1 MSDTGRDATARRL
14 IFGPV
19 RRAALELLSLSL
31 FVNLLALATPIFTL
45 QVYDR
50 VIAFAGMTTL
60 QGLVLGMVVVLG
72 FDFLLRQARARLMQ
86 RVAVR
91 LDAEIGRALVDRLLA
106 VPLATLDAKPSV
118 HWHTVLRDVDV
129 IRNTFAGAT
138 ALLVLDLP
146 FAVGFL
152 AVIWILAPAIAW
164 VFPLL
169 LAAFVA
175 LSWVS
180 GLALTRR
187 SSAETV
193 ATMER
198 DRLVGEMVQNRAM
211 VKALNLDASMRSM
224 WEDRHATAIRQS
236 LRRGVHTDTYVNIGN
251 FMTIATTV
259 IVTTVGALAIMEQQM
274 SVGGLIAVNML
285 SGRVVAAFN
294 QLFSGWRSYVLCRQS
309 IGRIQAILA
318 LDTERQDSPVE
329 LKRPVGTLRVEGAS
343 FSYPGAKRPA
353 IEAATVSFQA
363 PGLHAVVGR
372 NGGGKTTLLR
382 MLMGLHV
389 PVSGRV
395 VLDGADIRQ
404 YARRDLLRWIGYVP
418 QEIVLF
424 AGTIRDNLVRAIPD
438 ASDEEIVRAAEA
450 ARAHGF
456 IVDLPDGYGTDIGEA
471 GQRLSSGQRQ
481 RLALARALVPDPP
494 VLLLD
499 EPTSF
504 LDRQVETDLIQTLLD
519 LARERCIITVT
530 HSTALLSAATTVTVV
545 DQGRIVGHGPAAEM
559 LPRMRVPRSVQ
570 VAPASAPTST
580 PTPASVPAG
589 TVTLPVAATGAGG
602 G

>member
-1 MSDTGRDATARRL
+1 MSETSRDATARRL
-14 IFGPV
+14 LYGPV

-60 QGLVLGMVVVLG
+60 QGLVLGMVVVLA

-118 HWHTVLRDVDV
+118 QWHTVLRDVDV
-129 IRNTFAGAT
+129 VRNTFAGAT

-175 LSWVS
+175 LSWGS

-187 SSAETV
+187 SSAETA

-211 VKALNLDASMRSM
+211 VKALNLDESMRTM

-251 FMTIATTV
+251 LMTIATTV

-309 IGRIQAILA
+309 LGRIKAILA

-329 LKRPVGTLRVEGAS
+329 LKRPVGTLRVEAAS
-343 FSYPGAKRPA
+343 FSYVGTKRPA
-353 IEAATVSFQA
+353 IEAATVAFQA

-389 PVSGRV
+389 PETGRV

-424 AGTIRDNLVRAIPD
+424 AGTIRDNLARAIPG
-438 ASDEEIVRAAEA
+438 ASDDEIVRAAEA

-504 LDRQVETDLIQTLLD
+504 LDRQVETDLIQTLVE
-519 LARERCIITVT
+519 LARERCIVTVT

-545 DQGRIVGHGPAAEM
+545 DQGRIVGHGPASEM
-559 LPRMRVPRSVQ
+559 LPRMRVPRGVQ
-570 VAPASAPTST
+570 VAPA
-580 PTPASVPAG
+580 PTPNSAAG
-589 TVTLPVAATGAGG
+589 PNPGTPLSVAASGAGG

>member
-1 MSDTGRDATARRL
+1 
-14 IFGPV
+14 
-19 RRAALELLSLSL
+19 
-31 FVNLLALATPIFTL
+31 
-45 QVYDR
+45 
-50 VIAFAGMTTL
+50 
-60 QGLVLGMVVVLG
+60 MVVVLA

-118 HWHTVLRDVDV
+118 QWHTVLRDVDV
-129 IRNTFAGAT
+129 VRNTFAGAT

-175 LSWVS
+175 LSWGS

-187 SSAETV
+187 SSAETA

-211 VKALNLDASMRSM
+211 VKALNLDESMRTM

-251 FMTIATTV
+251 LMTIATTV

-309 IGRIQAILA
+309 LGRIKAILA

-329 LKRPVGTLRVEGAS
+329 LKRPVGTLRVEAAS
-343 FSYPGAKRPA
+343 FSYPGAKRAA
-353 IEAATVSFQA
+353 IEAATVAFQA

-389 PVSGRV
+389 PETGRV

-424 AGTIRDNLVRAIPD
+424 AGTIRDNLARAIPG
-438 ASDEEIVRAAEA
+438 ASDDEIVRAAEA

-504 LDRQVETDLIQTLLD
+504 LDRQVETDLIQTLVE
-519 LARERCIITVT
+519 LARERCIVTVT

-545 DQGRIVGHGPAAEM
+545 DQGRIVGHGPASEM
-559 LPRMRVPRSVQ
+559 LPRMRVPRGVQ
-570 VAPASAPTST
+570 VAPA
-580 PTPASVPAG
+580 PTPG
-589 TVTLPVAATGAGG
+589 PVAGPIPGAPLSVAASGVGAG
-602 G
+602 

>member
-1 MSDTGRDATARRL
+1 MAQLHSDPRLARRL

-19 RRAALELLSLSL
+19 RKAALELLGLSF

-50 VIAFAGMTTL
+50 VIAFSGMTTL
-60 QGLVLGMVVVLG
+60 EGLVLGMVVVLL
-72 FDFLLRQARARLMQ
+72 FDFVLRQSRARLMQ

-91 LDAEIGRALVDRLLA
+91 LDAELGRALVDRLLA
-106 VPLATLDAKPSV
+106 VPLATLDARHSV
-118 HWHTVLRDVDV
+118 HWQTVLRDVDV
-129 IRNTFAGAT
+129 VRNTFAGAT

-146 FAVGFL
+146 FAVAFL
-152 AVIWILAPAIAW
+152 AVIWVMAPAIAW

-169 LAAFVA
+169 LVVFLA
-175 LSWVS
+175 LSWGS
-180 GLALTRR
+180 GFALTRR
-187 SSAETV
+187 SKAETA

-198 DRLVGEMVQNRAM
+198 DRIIGELIQNRTM
-211 VKALNLDASMRSM
+211 VKALNLDASMRTL

-236 LRRGVHTDTYVNIGN
+236 LKRGVHTDAYVNLGTT
-251 FMTIATTV
+251 MTVATTV
-259 IVTTVGALAIMEQQM
+259 IVTTVGALAIMDQKLT
-274 SVGGLIAVNML
+274 VGGLIAVNML

-294 QLFSGWRSYVLCRQS
+294 QLFMGWRSYVMCRLS
-309 IGRIQAILA
+309 IGRIAAVLA
-318 LDTERQDSPVE
+318 LEVERQDSPVE
-329 LKRPVGTLRVEGAS
+329 LKRPVGNIRVEGAS
-343 FSYPGAKRPA
+343 FTYAGGKRPA
-353 IEAATVSFQA
+353 LDAVALAFAA

-372 NGGGKTTLLR
+372 NGGGKTTLLKL
-382 MLMGLHV
+382 LMGLHA
-389 PVSGRV
+389 PSSGRV

-424 AGTIRDNLVRAIPD
+424 AGTIRDNLARGLSGATDDDIT
-438 ASDEEIVRAAEA
+438 RAAES

-456 IVDLPDGYGTDIGEA
+456 VIDLPDGYGTDIGEA

-504 LDRQVETDLIQTLLD
+504 LDRQVEQDLVQTLAE
-519 LARERCIITVT
+519 LARARCIVAVT
-530 HSTALLSAATTVTVV
+530 HSTALLAAATTVTIV
-545 DQGRIVGHGPAAEM
+545 DQGRIVGHGPASEM
-559 LPRMRVPRSVQ
+559 LARMRAPRPA
-570 VAPASAPTST
+570 APPLS
-580 PTPASVPAG
+580 
-589 TVTLPVAATGAGG
+589 VAASGG
-602 G
+602 GGA